1 MNLYQ
6 DFLDQWHEDSVMGD
20 DLCEEARR
28 IPILHSKWLDKYLKI
43 QLIKKEKEYDHN
55 RLYLQ
60 KYSYYM
66 GREET
71 APEDR
76 IIKTEVPVY
85 IKGDLEYIKSQAT
98 LDLYEKL
105 ENTLKEILNNINN
118 RSFQIKN
125 AIDWLKY
132 SRGIDEQ

>member
-6 DFLDQWHEDSVMGD
+6 EFLDEWYKDAIIGD
-20 DLCEEARR
+20 DLGDEARR

-43 QLIKKEKEYDHN
+43 QLIKKEKEYSHN
-55 RLYLQ
+55 KLYLQ

-85 IKGDLEYIKSQAT
+85 IKGDSEYIRSQAT

-118 RSFQIKN
+118 RSFHIKN

-132 SRGIDEQ
+132 SRGIDD

>member
-1 MNLYQ
+1 
-6 DFLDQWHEDSVMGD
+6 
-20 DLCEEARR
+20 
-28 IPILHSKWLDKYLKI
+28 
-43 QLIKKEKEYDHN
+43 
-55 RLYLQ
+55 
-60 KYSYYM
+60 M

-132 SRGIDEQ
+132 SRGIDE

>member
-1 MNLYQ
+1 MVRQVFKNTTN
-6 DFLDQWHEDSVMGD
+6 
-20 DLCEEARR
+20 
-28 IPILHSKWLDKYLKI
+28 
-43 QLIKKEKEYDHN
+43 KKRKEYSHN

-76 IIKTEVPVY
+76 IIKTEVPIY
-85 IKGDLEYIKSQAT
+85 IKGDSDYIKSQAT
-98 LDLYEKL
+98 LDLYEKV
-105 ENTLKEILNNINN
+105 ESTLKEILNNINN

-125 AIDWLKY
+125 AIDWLRY
-132 SRGIDEQ
+132 SRGIDE

>member
-132 SRGIDEQ
+132 SRGIDE